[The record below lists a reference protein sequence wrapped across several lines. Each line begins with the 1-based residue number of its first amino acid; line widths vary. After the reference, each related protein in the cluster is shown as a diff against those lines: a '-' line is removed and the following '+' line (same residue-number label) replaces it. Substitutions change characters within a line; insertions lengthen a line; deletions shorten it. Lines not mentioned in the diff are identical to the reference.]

1 MGDRLKS
8 TGKLQWPW
16 LILFLKGVA
25 MGAADIVPG
34 VSGGTVAFITGIYE
48 NLIEAIRSIN
58 LKVIMYFFK
67 GFFNKKYFRK
77 SWDLVL
83 SIHFNF
89 LIPLI
94 LGIASAFVFLA
105 NIIGPF
111 RENYP
116 TYSAAFFLGL
126 VLASAIVVGVTMK
139 EWKSYRVLFGILLG
153 FVMGFGVVGLEAIQ
167 TSHSYL
173 VIFFSGVITVC
184 AMILPGIS
192 GAFILWFLGQYDF
205 MLGELQR
212 FIHLDGTGLV
222 FILIYILGGLVGILS
237 FSRLLSFLLH
247 HYRIFTLSFL
257 LGLMLGALRKP
268 GDVIIKTPEN
278 LLITFGAVLS
288 GILLVIIF
296 WYLSLKKDVL
306 ATSRDNG

>member
-1 MGDRLKS
+1 
-8 TGKLQWPW
+8 
-16 LILFLKGVA
+16 

-167 TSHSYL
+167 TS
-173 VIFFSGVITVC
+173 
-184 AMILPGIS
+184 
-192 GAFILWFLGQYDF
+192 
-205 MLGELQR
+205 
-212 FIHLDGTGLV
+212 
-222 FILIYILGGLVGILS
+222 
-237 FSRLLSFLLH
+237 
-247 HYRIFTLSFL
+247 
-257 LGLMLGALRKP
+257 
-268 GDVIIKTPEN
+268 
-278 LLITFGAVLS
+278 
-288 GILLVIIF
+288 
-296 WYLSLKKDVL
+296 
-306 ATSRDNG
+306 

>member
-1 MGDRLKS
+1 
-8 TGKLQWPW
+8 
-16 LILFLKGVA
+16 
-25 MGAADIVPG
+25 
-34 VSGGTVAFITGIYE
+34 
-48 NLIEAIRSIN
+48 
-58 LKVIMYFFK
+58 
-67 GFFNKKYFRK
+67 
-77 SWDLVL
+77 
-83 SIHFNF
+83 
-89 LIPLI
+89 
-94 LGIASAFVFLA
+94 
-105 NIIGPF
+105 
-111 RENYP
+111 
-116 TYSAAFFLGL
+116 
-126 VLASAIVVGVTMK
+126 
-139 EWKSYRVLFGILLG
+139 
-153 FVMGFGVVGLEAIQ
+153 